1 MVFLHLVNVLKSSR
15 WSSKNFLICLELRIF
30 ITYLLY
36 ISRCDLRS
44 AFSLMFA
51 LQEAEAELFKGING
65 DKEQLS
71 QHEYMRGISAWNFD
85 LEALRRQEIGRAHV

>member
-1 MVFLHLVNVLKSSR
+1 
-15 WSSKNFLICLELRIF
+15 
-30 ITYLLY
+30 
-36 ISRCDLRS
+36 
-44 AFSLMFA
+44 MFA

-85 LEALRRQEIGRAHV
+85 LEALRRQASLVIVSKVIS